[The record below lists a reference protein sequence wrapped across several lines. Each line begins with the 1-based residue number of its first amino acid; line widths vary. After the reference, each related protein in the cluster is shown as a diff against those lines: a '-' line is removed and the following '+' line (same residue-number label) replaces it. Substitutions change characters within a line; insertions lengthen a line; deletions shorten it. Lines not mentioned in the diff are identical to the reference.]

1 MKSNNDVEKYI
12 CYDCVGENYL
22 KSIIKNN
29 GFVVKCSYCDNDEV
43 EGILLID
50 FADKIDNAFEQHYIK
65 SSESP
70 PENWSIY
77 QLKNFD

>member
-1 MKSNNDVEKYI
+1 MKSNNNIEKYI
-12 CYDCVGENYL
+12 CYDCVGENHL

-29 GFVVKCSYCDNDEV
+29 GSVIKCSYCQNDEL
-43 EGILLID
+43 EGFLLID
-50 FADKIDNAFEQHYIK
+50 FADKIYSAFEQHYTQ